1 MSDDRAELLRSAR
14 LRIAEH
20 IAQRLGFGP
29 ISTMPSGLA
38 RRLEQ
43 EVDDAVAAWRTAR
56 ESDPFLAPRTE
67 LQRLLATYH
76 DLSDGGPPGP

>member
-1 MSDDRAELLRSAR
+1 MNDDSAEPLRSAR
-14 LRIAEH
+14 LRIAGH
-20 IAQRLGFGP
+20 IAHRLGFGP
-29 ISTMPSGLA
+29 ISTMPVGLA

-56 ESDPFLAPRTE
+56 ERDPLLAPRTE

-76 DLSDGGPPGP
+76 DLSGGGPPGP